1 MLIYSVIAALGGL
14 LFGFDTG
21 VISGAIPF
29 IRTEFEL
36 NAYQEGFAVSN
47 LMIACTIGALIA
59 GPISDWT
66 GRKKGSHKHNVFQDV
81 VRRDELLHRRSVC
94 VRSH

>member
-1 MLIYSVIAALGGL
+1 MLTYSIIAALGGL

-29 IRTEFEL
+29 IRGEFEL
-36 NAYQEGFAVSN
+36 TAYQEGFAISN

-59 GPISDWT
+59 GPIVT
-66 GRKKGSHKHNVFQDV
+66 
-81 VRRDELLHRRSVC
+81 
-94 VRSH
+94 